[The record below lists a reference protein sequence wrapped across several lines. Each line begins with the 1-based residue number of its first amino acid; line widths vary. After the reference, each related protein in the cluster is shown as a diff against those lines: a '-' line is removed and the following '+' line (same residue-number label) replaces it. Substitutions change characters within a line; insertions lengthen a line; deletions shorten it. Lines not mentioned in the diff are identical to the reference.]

1 MSVIISILVYTF
13 TSSWMMRVK
22 CVGVYTQSI
31 NRVEVYEWDV
41 DGSLEHQSFLVADS
55 ALKNKW
61 FLVADSSLK
70 RFIVPH

>member
-1 MSVIISILVYTF
+1 
-13 TSSWMMRVK
+13 MMRVK

-31 NRVEVYEWDV
+31 NRVEVDEWDI
-41 DGSLEHQSFLVADS
+41 DRSLEHQSFLVADS

-70 RFIVPH
+70 RLIVPH